1 MGSME
6 ASQRNHAQAEAKIGH
21 DVLKPGEGAAFAMGL
36 ADLHRAAEANEA
48 LLEAEMLEFA
58 LSQVSKSRPFGALR
72 AGSGAPLRIRLAH
85 RAYSIRNA
93 FMGSMDA
100 ARCAGSHVASVAIA
114 QRNPAAAR

>member
-1 MGSME
+1 ME

-58 LSQVSKSRPFGALR
+58 FSQVSKSRPFGALR
-72 AGSGAPLRIRLAH
+72 AGSGA
-85 RAYSIRNA
+85 RAYSMRNA
-93 FMGSMDA
+93 FIGSMDA